1 MKLDENM
8 KQQLD
13 AQTRELDAL
22 MEDKLSLSEYL
33 RTGFSSGMGWMM
45 KAGYIF
51 GVLFSLLLIFCGYRF
66 FTAVPE
72 QEIFWGVCL
81 ILSFQAQVA
90 TKLWIYMQTNRAYLS
105 RELRL
110 LALNKR

>member
-1 MKLDENM
+1 
-8 KQQLD
+8 
-13 AQTRELDAL
+13 
-22 MEDKLSLSEYL
+22 
-33 RTGFSSGMGWMM
+33 
-45 KAGYIF
+45 
-51 GVLFSLLLIFCGYRF
+51 VLLIYCGYRF

-72 QEIFWGVCL
+72 QEIFWNVCL

-105 RELRL
+105 KELRL